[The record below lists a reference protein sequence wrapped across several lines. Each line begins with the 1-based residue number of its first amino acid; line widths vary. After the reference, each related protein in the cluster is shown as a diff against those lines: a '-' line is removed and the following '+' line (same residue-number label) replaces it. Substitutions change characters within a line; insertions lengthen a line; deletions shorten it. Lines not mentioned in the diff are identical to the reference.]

1 MQRITNTNTLIV
13 VDPIMSPL
21 FTAQLITVSSY
32 NKLTAQTQ
40 QDISVVAYS
49 KQAYSNAMSQ
59 SYNAQAN
66 AYVVYNVTNNLSYNR
81 CVVICITIY
90 NISCIIMH
98 NIKHKT
104 NVHVVCVNAC
114 ASYVLT
120 NCLLLCKLMTFFKL
134 L

>member
-21 FTAQLITVSSY
+21 F
-32 NKLTAQTQ
+32 TAQTQ

-81 CVVICITIY
+81 CVVT
-90 NISCIIMH
+90 H
-98 NIKHKT
+98 
-104 NVHVVCVNAC
+104 
-114 ASYVLT
+114 
-120 NCLLLCKLMTFFKL
+120 
-134 L
+134 

>member
-21 FTAQLITVSSY
+21 FTAQLITVASY
-32 NKLTAQTQ
+32 NKLNAQTKA
-40 QDISVVAYS
+40 DISVCAYS

-81 CVVICITIY
+81 CVVT
-90 NISCIIMH
+90 H
-98 NIKHKT
+98 
-104 NVHVVCVNAC
+104 
-114 ASYVLT
+114 
-120 NCLLLCKLMTFFKL
+120 
-134 L
+134 

>member
-21 FTAQLITVSSY
+21 FTAQLITVSSN

-49 KQAYSNAMSQ
+49 NQAYSNAMSQ

-66 AYVVYNVTNNLSYNR
+66 ANVVYNVTQNLSYS
-81 CVVICITIY
+81 VAV
-90 NISCIIMH
+90 
-98 NIKHKT
+98 
-104 NVHVVCVNAC
+104 
-114 ASYVLT
+114 
-120 NCLLLCKLMTFFKL
+120 
-134 L
+134 

>member
-1 MQRITNTNTLIV
+1 MQNITSTNTLIV
-13 VDPIMSPL
+13 TNPIMSPL

-66 AYVVYNVTNNLSYNR
+66 ANVVYNVTQNLSYS
-81 CVVICITIY
+81 VAV
-90 NISCIIMH
+90 
-98 NIKHKT
+98 
-104 NVHVVCVNAC
+104 
-114 ASYVLT
+114 
-120 NCLLLCKLMTFFKL
+120 
-134 L
+134 